1 MAREARFILV
11 YAPETIDHMAA
22 IERKYHRLI
31 RDTLKGQLTFTPG
44 AETRN
49 RKPLEPPALLGA
61 TWELRLGPNNRFR
74 VFYSINETEHIVEIL
89 AIGIKEGSR
98 MTVAGEEWNL

>member
-1 MAREARFILV
+1 MTKRAKFTLV
-11 YAPETIDHMAA
+11 YAPETIDHMVV

-31 RDTLKGQLTFTPG
+31 RNTLKERLSYTPG
-44 AETRN
+44 EETRN

-74 VFYSINETEHIVEIL
+74 AFYSINEVERIVEIL
-89 AIGIKEGSR
+89 AIGIKEGNR

>member
-1 MAREARFILV
+1 MTSKARFALV

-31 RDTLKGQLTFTPG
+31 RHTLKEHLCFTPG

-61 TWELRLGPNNRFR
+61 IWELRLGPNNRFR

-89 AIGIKEGSR
+89 AIGIKEGDR